1 MRIRYRKNRRR
12 WPLYVLA
19 VLCMALTVPSA
30 YRVFQEQ
37 AQRGEAAKLAGLV
50 SESIVQADPQQIP
63 DYSGEDV
70 IVLNG
75 NSPSFTAE
83 DLAGFTG
90 EYYSSLDILG
100 RCGTAAALL
109 HRPRQHPQL
118 MQHRMQLLLIHLVV
132 ITEQIVDH
140 VLFGDVI
147 G

>member
-30 YRVFQEQ
+30 YRIFQEQ

-100 RCGTAAALL
+100 RIPIMPELAAQCDAG
-109 HRPRQHPQL
+109 
-118 MQHRMQLLLIHLVV
+118 
-132 ITEQIVDH
+132 QIENIRENWLGEAADKILAH
-140 VLFGDVI
+140 S
-147 G
+147 

>member
-109 HRPRQHPQL
+109 HAL
-118 MQHRMQLLLIHLVV
+118 SV
-132 ITEQIVDH
+132 
-140 VLFGDVI
+140 
-147 G
+147 

>member
-109 HRPRQHPQL
+109 PASWTQIRP
-118 MQHRMQLLLIHLVV
+118 ICIIAV
-132 ITEQIVDH
+132 I
-140 VLFGDVI
+140 
-147 G
+147 